1 MAYEAKQI
9 DMNDEERLIWRREGR
24 QGRKRQ
30 KRVKDEGNQLRIYK
44 YNYI

>member
-24 QGRKRQ
+24 QGRDRQ